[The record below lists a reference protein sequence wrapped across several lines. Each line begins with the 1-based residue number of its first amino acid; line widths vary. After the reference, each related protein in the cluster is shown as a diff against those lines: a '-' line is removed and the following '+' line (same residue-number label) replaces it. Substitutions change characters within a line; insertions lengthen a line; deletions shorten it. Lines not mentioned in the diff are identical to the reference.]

1 MMTNDS
7 FIKYSS
13 DFSPIEGDGSLENP
27 YQIAHPFHFRWM
39 RRNLSSHFKLTRDLD
54 LEENENFK
62 PIGSEKKPF
71 EGTFDG
77 AGKIIQNL
85 KIQRPDRDR
94 VGLFGVTGK
103 NSVIRNVRLIEVD
116 IQGNCGV
123 GALVGNNFGT
133 IEESYATGKVEGEGN
148 TVGGLVGWNDGMVES
163 SYAKVEVKGEE
174 NVGGFI
180 GRNSG
185 TIEESYYAVKK
196 VEGKEAVG
204 GLVGRNSGTIEESYS
219 YAEGKVEGEGNT
231 VGGLVGWNSQKGR
244 IEGKNYWL
252 TGSAKQGIG
261 TNDGKVSHIQGK
273 SDTNDGKFS
282 HIQGKSEIR
291 ELLSKGLGWNF
302 EVWILNDEE
311 NLHPQLRWQSLQ

>member
-7 FIKYSS
+7 IIKYSS

-27 YQIAHPFHFRWM
+27 YQIAHPFHFKWM
-39 RRNLSSHFKLTRDLD
+39 RRNLSCHFKLILNLD
-54 LEENENFK
+54 LGENKNFK
-62 PIGSEKKPF
+62 PIGSEKNPF
-71 EGTFDG
+71 QGTFDG
-77 AGKIIQNL
+77 RGKIIQNL
-85 KIQRPDRDR
+85 KIQRSDRDR

-103 NSVIRNVRLIEVD
+103 SSVIRNVRLIEVD

-133 IEESYATGKVEGEGN
+133 IEESYSHSLLEIEGKKD
-148 TVGGLVGWNDGMVES
+148 VGGLVGWNDGMVES
-163 SYAKVEVKGEE
+163 SYAEIKVKGEE

-204 GLVGRNSGTIEESYS
+204 GLVGRNSGTIEESY
-219 YAEGKVEGEGNT
+219 ATGKVEGEGNT

-244 IEGKNYWL
+244 IEGKNYWQ

-291 ELLSKGLGWNF
+291 ELLSKGLGWNL
-302 EVWILNDEE
+302 EVWILEHE
-311 NLHPQLRWQSLQ
+311 KHPQLRWQELSN